1 MMEIQF
7 KISTPYAS
15 RINRKYNKNKTYIL
29 KVVSDGKLPPKSQN
43 NVGK

>member
-15 RINRKYNKNKTYIL
+15 RINRKYKKKSYIL
-29 KVVSDGKLPPKSQN
+29 KLVSDGKLALKSQKN
-43 NVGK
+43 ARK